1 MSKEPK
7 VSYKGR
13 KAKGAT
19 LERMVAQALKD
30 AGLDKYARRSFMS
43 GGFQQGDGDV
53 VTRLPIHLECK
64 NQESWSP
71 LDAYDQ
77 ALRDRSSARKTAVV
91 VLKKNR
97 TVPFVFL
104 TLEDFI
110 NLLAYALYANWPD
123 GNIGK

>member
-1 MSKEPK
+1 M
-7 VSYKGR
+7 
-13 KAKGAT
+13 
-19 LERMVAQALKD
+19 LERLFAKALVD

-64 NQESWSP
+64 NSESWSP

-77 ALRDRSSARKTAVV
+77 ALRDRSSARKIAVV

-97 TVPFVFL
+97 TEPFVFL
-104 TLEDFI
+104 TLTDFI
-110 NLLAYALYANWPD
+110 NVLAYALFANWPD
-123 GNIGK
+123 GEI